1 MITVEGISTVEQ
13 YFFGQ
18 RKLDKIGVENLILNE
33 KAILEMLINV
43 QELVCCALL
52 FSVSGT
58 MMALRCA
65 FLYKGRF

>member
-1 MITVEGISTVEQ
+1 MEAISTVEQ

-18 RKLDKIGVENLILNE
+18 RKLNKIGGENLILNE

-58 MMALRCA
+58 MMVLRCA

>member
-1 MITVEGISTVEQ
+1 MEAISTVEQ

-18 RKLDKIGVENLILNE
+18 RKLDRIGVENLILNE

-58 MMALRCA
+58 MMVLRCA
-65 FLYKGRF
+65 FLCKGRF

>member
-1 MITVEGISTVEQ
+1 MWNTAANVLFLYRVFEALITVEAISTVEQ

-43 QELVCCALL
+43 QELVCCRSA
-52 FSVSGT
+52 VQ
-58 MMALRCA
+58 
-65 FLYKGRF
+65 